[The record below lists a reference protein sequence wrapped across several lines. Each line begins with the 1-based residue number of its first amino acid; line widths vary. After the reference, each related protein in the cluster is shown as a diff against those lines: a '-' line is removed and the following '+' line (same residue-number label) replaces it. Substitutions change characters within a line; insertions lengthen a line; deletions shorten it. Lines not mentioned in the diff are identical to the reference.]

1 MEGNSGNL
9 TEEER
14 ERRASAVTGVENN
27 NNNNNEM
34 EEVSEAEN
42 AEPELAPAPE
52 VPESGARRGGRR
64 SSRKNRKNSRKN
76 RKASRKNR
84 KNSRKNSR
92 KNRKNLK
99 GGGCGTMPD
108 SLSQGRTFQD
118 LTRNL
123 HGGRRMRGGGE
134 PGAFPF
140 SDATLLHGSDRV
152 TAQQGQLDQFY
163 RDSQTAIP
171 SNVRYSQSGGGAL
184 APASLSQTDMLLPR
198 SLSDA
203 ALNPQWRM
211 EGGTNPEIGRMATA
225 EEAYRSTN
233 YSDPNFRGA
242 PSAYATQ
249 AGGRRSSRKNRK
261 NSRKNSRKNRK
272 NSRKQNNRK

>member
-1 MEGNSGNL
+1 M
-9 TEEER
+9 
-14 ERRASAVTGVENN
+14 A
-27 NNNNNEM
+27 
-34 EEVSEAEN
+34 
-42 AEPELAPAPE
+42 
-52 VPESGARRGGRR
+52 
-64 SSRKNRKNSRKN
+64 
-76 RKASRKNR
+76 
-84 KNSRKNSR
+84 
-92 KNRKNLK
+92 
-99 GGGCGTMPD
+99 D
-108 SLSQGRTFQD
+108 SLAQGQTFQA

-123 HGGRRMRGGGE
+123 HGGRRMQGGGE

-140 SDATLLHGSDRV
+140 SDSTLLHGSDRV

-171 SNVRYSQSGGGAL
+171 SSMRYSQSGGGAL

-211 EGGTNPEIGRMATA
+211 EGGTNPEIGRMAQA
-225 EEAYRSTN
+225 EAAYRSTN

-261 NSRKNSRKNRK
+261 ASRKNNRKNRKSCRKNRK
-272 NSRKQNNRK
+272 NC

>member
-14 ERRASAVTGVENN
+14 ELRASAVTGVENN
-27 NNNNNEM
+27 NNNNNNNEI
-34 EEVSEAEN
+34 EAE
-42 AEPELAPAPE
+42 APE
-52 VPESGARRGGRR
+52 AGARRGGRR

-76 RKASRKNR
+76 RKNSRKNR
-84 KNSRKNSR
+84 KNSRKNRKNSR
-92 KNRKNLK
+92 KNRKNNMM
-99 GGGCGTMPD
+99 GGGCGTMPN
-108 SLSQGRTFQD
+108 SLAQGAAFQNM
-118 LTRNL
+118 TRNL

-171 SNVRYSQSGGGAL
+171 SNMRYSQSGGGAL

-211 EGGTNPEIGRMATA
+211 EGGTNPEIGRMADA
-225 EEAYRSTN
+225 EAAYRSTN

-249 AGGRRSSRKNRK
+249 AGGRRASRKNRK
-261 NSRKNSRKNRK
+261 NSRKDRKNRK
-272 NSRKQNNRK
+272 NSRKNRN

>member
-1 MEGNSGNL
+1 MM
-9 TEEER
+9 
-14 ERRASAVTGVENN
+14 NN
-27 NNNNNEM
+27 ELEMEM
-34 EEVSEAEN
+34 EED
-42 AEPELAPAPE
+42 P
-52 VPESGARRGGRR
+52 GAISATGGRRR

-76 RKASRKNR
+76 RKN
-84 KNSRKNSR
+84 RKNSR
-92 KNRKNLK
+92 KNRKNMG

-108 SLSQGRTFQD
+108 SLAQGRTFQD

-123 HGGRRMRGGGE
+123 HGGRRMQGGGE
-134 PGAFPF
+134 PGSFPF
-140 SDATLLHGSDRV
+140 SDSTLLHGSDRV

-171 SNVRYSQSGGGAL
+171 SSMRYSQSGGGAL

-198 SLSDA
+198 SLSES

-211 EGGTNPEIGRMATA
+211 EGGTNPEIGRMAQA
-225 EEAYRSTN
+225 EAAYRSTN

-249 AGGRRSSRKNRK
+249 AGGRRASRKNRKASRKNRKNRK
-261 NSRKNSRKNRK
+261 NSRKH
-272 NSRKQNNRK
+272 